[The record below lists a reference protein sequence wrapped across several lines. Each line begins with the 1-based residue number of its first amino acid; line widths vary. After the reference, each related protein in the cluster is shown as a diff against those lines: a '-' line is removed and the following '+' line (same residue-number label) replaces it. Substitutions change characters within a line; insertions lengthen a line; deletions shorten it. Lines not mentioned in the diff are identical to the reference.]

1 MFGVST
7 FAGAPFAAQAGS
19 SFSESIQEAG
29 AANDVVSS
37 LATLVG
43 LINEAGTGADVVSS
57 LGVQFVN
64 VAESGTA
71 SDVVSE
77 TLARVGL
84 IQETVQIVATP
95 DSSLAYPS
103 MFSDG
108 VEASDVVL
116 GVLSIDVE
124 ID

>member
-43 LINEAGTGADVVSS
+43 LINEAGAGADIVSS
-57 LGVQFVN
+57 LAVHIVS
-64 VAESGTA
+64 VAESGTG
-71 SDVVSE
+71 SDVVLE
-77 TLARVGL
+77 NIVRVGL

-95 DSSLAYPS
+95 R
-103 MFSDG
+103 
-108 VEASDVVL
+108 
-116 GVLSIDVE
+116 
-124 ID
+124 